1 MPLSS
6 FCVFFATRNVLPS
19 FTLDPSDSLIWS
31 STGSA
36 VAACMSCNLL
46 KRAISAS
53 SVLIS
58 ASSASNSCCSASF
71 IERPS
76 SIDFCVTSSIL
87 ARAASR
93 DLRKL
98 AKCSA
103 IFIVLFPCGCARL
116 HAVPPAPH
124 AVPPAPVVSTKAEGT
139 VLVALS
145 SSKRFRLQQRIAAV
159 ALHHAP
165 NVFACGQLLP
175 ANALDRL
182 NTRVRVGGN
191 SDGRQLQPLPFRELL
206 APSVFDVFGSDRPE
220 PDGQPAN
227 KARFDGLPGFV
238 QAILERTSVVN
249 RC

>member
-6 FCVFFATRNVLPS
+6 FCVFFATRNVLPF
-19 FTLDPSDSLIWS
+19 FTLDSSDSLTWP

-36 VAACMSCNLL
+36 FAACISCNLL
-46 KRAISAS
+46 KRAMSAS

-159 ALHHAP
+159 ALHHAL
-165 NVFACGQLLP
+165 NVFARGQLLP
-175 ANALDRL
+175 ANALDGG
-182 NTRVRVGGN
+182 NTRVCVGGDG
-191 SDGRQLQPLPFRELL
+191 DGRQFQPLPFRELV
-206 APSVFDVFGSDRPE
+206 APRALNLLGRNGAE
-220 PDGQPAN
+220 PD
-227 KARFDGLPGFV
+227 
-238 QAILERTSVVN
+238 
-249 RC
+249 